1 MIKPIPIVGGG
12 TGQFDPVADATSVYI
27 PVLAGQDAW
36 VERSGYGTLTPNN
49 YQIVGDGHINLLNGL
64 KFSVS
69 ELYNIHASGLQ
80 IAGTPGNYSN
90 GFKSTV
96 VNALLSRLG
105 WMQPTR
111 TGYALDS
118 FNTTSVS
125 GRYFNDGS
133 FHAIVTPENVR
144 QAQED
149 AEITVGEFNAFLLTL
164 QKASI
169 MKALN
174 AVFNKNERLE
184 RALLFERF
192 GRNDYKFTNTG
203 AFVGI
208 LLRPG
213 RKEGLSIQVNS
224 VSLYFDSNVTFN
236 LYLFH
241 EAKKTPVWTQSVT
254 AVADEQTV
262 INFSEVI
269 VNYLE
274 NNKSGNFYL
283 GYFQSDLGTA
293 KAYNE
298 IVERFNPTYNFAMYP
313 VEMEALPGNY
323 INRNKINYTYSTH
336 GLNVDISA
344 FRDHTQRILTNPYL
358 FDNLIGLNMAAMVI
372 EMINNSTREN
382 KTQRITQEQSQK
394 LYTDLQLAGPTDD
407 FPYMAG
413 LKNQIARE
421 VKRVKEEFFP
431 CPQISNVE
439 HNTNDLLDYGMQQ
452 PDFFR
457 Y

>member
-12 TGQFDPVADATSVYI
+12 TGQFDPVVDSTSVYI

-36 VERSGYGTLTPNN
+36 VEKSGYGTLTPNN

-64 KFSVS
+64 KFGVNEVYS
-69 ELYNIHASGLQ
+69 IHASGLQ

-96 VNALLSRLG
+96 ENALLSRLG
-105 WMQPTR
+105 WIQPTKA
-111 TGYALDS
+111 GYSLDL

-133 FHAIVTPENVR
+133 FHAMVTPDNIR
-144 QAQED
+144 FNQAD
-149 AEITVGEFNAFLLTL
+149 PDITEGEFNAKLLTM
-164 QKASI
+164 QKACI
-169 MKALN
+169 RKALT
-174 AVFNKNERLE
+174 AVFNKAERLE
-184 RALLFERF
+184 RTLLFERF

-213 RKEGLSIQVNS
+213 RDEGLSTQINS
-224 VSLYFDSNVTFN
+224 VSLYFDSDVTFN

-241 EAKKTPVWTQSVT
+241 EAKKTPVWTQAVT

-262 INFSEVI
+262 VNFSEVI

-283 GYFQSDLGTA
+283 GYFQNDLGAA

-298 IVERFNPTYNFAMYP
+298 IVERFNPTYRFAMYP

-323 INRNKINYTYSTH
+323 INRNKIAYTYSTH
-336 GLNVDISA
+336 GLNVDVSV
-344 FRDHTQRILTNPYL
+344 FRDHTQRILSNPYV
-358 FDNLIGLNMAAMVI
+358 FDELIGLNMAAMII
-372 EMINNSTREN
+372 ELINNSTREN
-382 KTQRITQEQSQK
+382 KTQRIAQEQSQR
-394 LYTDLQLAGPTDD
+394 LYNDLMLAGPTDEV
-407 FPYMAG
+407 PYMAG
-413 LKNQIARE
+413 LKNQIYRE
-421 VKRVKEEFFP
+421 TKRVKEEFFP
-431 CPQISNVE
+431 CDKLMNVE
-439 HNTNDLLDYGMQQ
+439 HNTNHLLDYGMQQ